1 MVYDDHTELT
11 PLDAAEL
18 AAVLGGFSW
27 QAVLQ
32 GALQGALGGASQGG
46 QGGDFFR
53 SALSGGIMG
62 FAQAL
67 VGQIN
72 AGGSP
77 APQPSP
83 GPLPGP
89 KPDPGPAPAPAPGP

>member
-46 QGGDFFR
+46 QGGVAD
-53 SALSGGIMG
+53 GGDV
-62 FAQAL
+62 L
-67 VGQIN
+67 VDHRRIDRGT
-72 AGGSP
+72 
-77 APQPSP
+77 
-83 GPLPGP
+83 GPLGP
-89 KPDPGPAPAPAPGP
+89 HRDRKSVV